1 MACATPSTC
10 NRGYSS
16 SPTTSQLAAR
26 PGKEKLVPL
35 QPLDI
40 QKTRFAHK
48 MRGYD
53 PVEVE
58 NFLALVAEDLT
69 QRLGEIERL
78 ERDNRSL
85 RERVTHSEERERQL
99 HDAILRGKKV
109 SDEMIQTSQRE
120 AQMLVREAE
129 MTAER
134 MVGQAAERAAE
145 VESRI
150 AELRMRRKELQL
162 KFKSTLEL
170 FGQIL
175 EAEMEDE
182 RTAATVH
189 TLARRTKTGA

>member
-1 MACATPSTC
+1 MPM
-10 NRGYSS
+10 
-16 SPTTSQLAAR
+16 
-26 PGKEKLVPL
+26 

-99 HDAILRGKKV
+99 HDAILRGKKL
-109 SDEMIQTSQRE
+109 SDEMISTSQRE
-120 AQMLVREAE
+120 AQLLVREAE

-175 EAEMEDE
+175 DAEMEDE

-189 TLARRTKTGA
+189 TLPRRTKTGA

>member
-1 MACATPSTC
+1 MPM
-10 NRGYSS
+10 
-16 SPTTSQLAAR
+16 
-26 PGKEKLVPL
+26 
-35 QPLDI
+35 QPLEI

-53 PVEVE
+53 PIEVE

-85 RERVTHSEERERQL
+85 RERVASSEERERQL

-109 SDEMIQTSQRE
+109 SDEMISTSQRE
-120 AQMLVREAE
+120 AQLLVREAE

-189 TLARRTKTGA
+189 TLTRWPKSGA

>member
-1 MACATPSTC
+1 MPM
-10 NRGYSS
+10 
-16 SPTTSQLAAR
+16 
-26 PGKEKLVPL
+26 
-35 QPLDI
+35 QPLEI

-53 PVEVE
+53 PIEVE
-58 NFLALVAEDLT
+58 NFLALVAEDVT

-85 RERVTHSEERERQL
+85 RERVANSEERERQL

-109 SDEMIQTSQRE
+109 SDEMISTSQRE
-120 AQMLVREAE
+120 AQLLVREAE

-150 AELRMRRKELQL
+150 TELRMRRKELQL

-189 TLARRTKTGA
+189 TLTRWPKSGA

>member
-1 MACATPSTC
+1 MPM
-10 NRGYSS
+10 
-16 SPTTSQLAAR
+16 
-26 PGKEKLVPL
+26 
-35 QPLDI
+35 QPLEI

-53 PVEVE
+53 PIEVE

-85 RERVTHSEERERQL
+85 RERVAHSEERERQL

-109 SDEMIQTSQRE
+109 SDEMISTSQRE
-120 AQMLVREAE
+120 AQLLVREAE

-150 AELRMRRKELQL
+150 AELRMRRRELQL

-189 TLARRTKTGA
+189 TLTRWPKSGA

>member
-1 MACATPSTC
+1 MPM
-10 NRGYSS
+10 
-16 SPTTSQLAAR
+16 
-26 PGKEKLVPL
+26 

-85 RERVTHSEERERQL
+85 RERVAHSEDRERQL

-109 SDEMIQTSQRE
+109 SDEMISTSQRE
-120 AQMLVREAE
+120 AQLLVREAE

-134 MVGQAAERAAE
+134 MIAQAAERAAE

-175 EAEMEDE
+175 DAEMEDE

-189 TLARRTKTGA
+189 TLPRRTKTGA

>member
-1 MACATPSTC
+1 MPM
-10 NRGYSS
+10 
-16 SPTTSQLAAR
+16 
-26 PGKEKLVPL
+26 
-35 QPLDI
+35 QPLEI

-53 PVEVE
+53 PIEVE

-85 RERVTHSEERERQL
+85 RERVANSEERERQL

-109 SDEMIQTSQRE
+109 SDEMISTSQRE
-120 AQMLVREAE
+120 AQLLVREAE

-150 AELRMRRKELQL
+150 TELRMRRKELQL

-189 TLARRTKTGA
+189 TLTRWPKSGA

>member
-1 MACATPSTC
+1 MPM
-10 NRGYSS
+10 
-16 SPTTSQLAAR
+16 
-26 PGKEKLVPL
+26 

-40 QKTRFAHK
+40 QKTRFALK

-85 RERVTHSEERERQL
+85 RERVASAELREHQL

-129 MTAER
+129 LTAER

-145 VESRI
+145 VERSI
-150 AELRMRRKELQL
+150 GELRLRRKELQL

>member
-1 MACATPSTC
+1 MPM
-10 NRGYSS
+10 
-16 SPTTSQLAAR
+16 
-26 PGKEKLVPL
+26 

-99 HDAILRGKKV
+99 HDAILRGKK
-109 SDEMIQTSQRE
+109 RHR
-120 AQMLVREAE
+120 L
-129 MTAER
+129 ER
-134 MVGQAAERAAE
+134 H
-145 VESRI
+145 
-150 AELRMRRKELQL
+150 
-162 KFKSTLEL
+162 
-170 FGQIL
+170 
-175 EAEMEDE
+175 
-182 RTAATVH
+182 RTTGAR
-189 TLARRTKTGA
+189 ARRALRRS